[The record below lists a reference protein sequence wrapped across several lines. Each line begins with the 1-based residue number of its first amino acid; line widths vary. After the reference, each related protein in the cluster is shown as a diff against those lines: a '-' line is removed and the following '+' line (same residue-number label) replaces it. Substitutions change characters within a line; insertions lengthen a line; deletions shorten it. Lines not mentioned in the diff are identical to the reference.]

1 MLLLWFRLVYLFR
14 LTNAKNF
21 NNDISSSVFAFSV
34 CLVPLSAY
42 LLWFAFLHFLNA
54 LWGEGDLIVLLPCCL
69 PLFQISESSRSCS
82 LVCKTIKITLH
93 LRFCRF
99 KIDCNKGQCLRS
111 HTKMCTFLKKFIPR
125 YGIVEA
131 STIIFS
137 KHTSWFIQQ
146 CAN

>member
-21 NNDISSSVFAFSV
+21 SNDISSSVFAFSA

-42 LLWFAFLHFLNA
+42 LLWLAFLHFLNA

-93 LRFCRF
+93 LRYCQQRSLF
-99 KIDCNKGQCLRS
+99 IRS
-111 HTKMCTFLKKFIPR
+111 HIKFSLK
-125 YGIVEA
+125 
-131 STIIFS
+131 SFS
-137 KHTSWFIQQ
+137 LGTESWRPVQSYSVNAQVDLLWLGLWTQKQQ
-146 CAN
+146 